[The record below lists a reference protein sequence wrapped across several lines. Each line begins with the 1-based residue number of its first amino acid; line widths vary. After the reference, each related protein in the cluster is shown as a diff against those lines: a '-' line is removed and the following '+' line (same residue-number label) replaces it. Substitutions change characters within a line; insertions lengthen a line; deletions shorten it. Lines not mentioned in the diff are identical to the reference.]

1 MGGPPGGVL
10 DVSGSQSLAGPDE
23 GLEIDVADSGPGVP
37 PQLRERLMTPFF
49 TTKSMERG
57 TGLGLSIVQEVVLE
71 RGGRLAAGSS
81 EEGGALLVI
90 VLPHADTFTPAGTRA
105 TVTTTQLDGVLTV
118 GQQYW
123 IGVTAP
129 SANVGNYTVKYVD
142 VNATVYSFDNL
153 HDA

>member
-1 MGGPPGGVL
+1 MAVTVR
-10 DVSGSQSLAGPDE
+10 VSNAN
-23 GLEIDVADSGPGVP
+23 
-37 PQLRERLMTPFF
+37 
-49 TTKSMERG
+49 
-57 TGLGLSIVQEVVLE
+57 
-71 RGGRLAAGSS
+71 
-81 EEGGALLVI
+81 GAQ